1 MTEEKTD
8 LFKSPNPGNAYRI
21 MVCDPAGTPV
31 SGVRLQFCSDASC
44 QMNITDEQGIAVFNS
59 PEGFYTVHVFSTPD
73 GYPEDDTEY
82 PVPAQYGD
90 VVITLHK
97 A

>member
-8 LFKSPNPGNAYRI
+8 LFKSLNPGNVYRI
-21 MVCDPAGTPV
+21 MVCDPAGTAV
-31 SGVRLQFCSDASC
+31 SGVRLQFCSDVFC
-44 QMNITDEQGIAVFNS
+44 QMNITDEQGIAMFDS
-59 PEGFYTVHVFSTPD
+59 PEGFYTVHVFSMPD
-73 GYPEDDTEY
+73 GYLEDNTEY

-90 VVITLHK
+90 VVITLQK